1 MKKKDADKIAEA
13 FKRLHCDHEWIDEGQ
28 YAEGHSEHYYQCRK
42 CGKHRIDIPYDMKGG
57 V

>member
-1 MKKKDADKIAEA
+1 MNPCTE
-13 FKRLHCDHEWIDEGQ
+13 CDTNWCRAKAEGQ

-57 V
+57 M